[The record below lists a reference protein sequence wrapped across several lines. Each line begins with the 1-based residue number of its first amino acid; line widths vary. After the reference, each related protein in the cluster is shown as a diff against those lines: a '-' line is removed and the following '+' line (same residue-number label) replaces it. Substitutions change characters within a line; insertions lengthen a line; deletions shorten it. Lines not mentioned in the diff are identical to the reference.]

1 MSDLKKALFVARKE
15 LRDHARD
22 LRSVLSALLFPLL
35 GPVALALMFQ
45 VIASWNAKDAAI
57 ELPVVGKENAPAL
70 VEFIE
75 RHGVTVKDAPPDHE
89 ARVRDGTLDVVVLID
104 DEYPAAFS
112 EGRPAPVSVLVDS
125 SRTKA
130 HARAVRARRLL
141 EAYSAQVG
149 SLRLLARGV
158 SPELAAPL
166 AMQEI
171 DLATPER
178 MAATILGSIP
188 MFLVFAAFAGGM
200 YVAIDVTA
208 GERERGS
215 FEPLLL
221 CPVSRGALVAGK
233 WMATVVAALLALLV
247 SMAAFAAATRAMP
260 LATLGVK
267 VRFGPAEMAQVLAA
281 AVPLA
286 LFASALQML
295 LSTLARSFKEAQTYL
310 QLFLML
316 PFLPAIYIA
325 LSPIESRLWMMAIPI
340 LGQDVLL
347 ADVLRGEPMR
357 PLPFAVAGLVSVA
370 LTAACLLANARL
382 FKNERII
389 FAR

>member
-1 MSDLKKALFVARKE
+1 MSEVGKALRVARKE
-15 LRDHARD
+15 IRDHARD

-35 GPVALALMFQ
+35 GPLSLALMFQ
-45 VIASWNAKDAAI
+45 VIASWESKDQAL
-57 ELPVVGKENAPAL
+57 ELPVRGRANAPAMMA
-70 VEFIE
+70 FFE
-75 RHGVTVKDAPPDHE
+75 RHG
-89 ARVRDGTLDVVVLID
+89 ARVTEAPADYEERVKGGKLDVVVVIGD
-104 DEYPAAFS
+104 DFAESFEA
-112 EGRPAPVSVLVDS
+112 GRPAPLSLVVDS

-130 HARAVRARRLL
+130 HARAMRVRRLL
-141 EAYSAQVG
+141 DAYGGQIGGA
-149 SLRLLARGV
+149 RLLARGV

-166 AMQEI
+166 ATTEI

-221 CPVSRGALVAGK
+221 CPISRGALVTGK
-233 WMATVVAALLALLV
+233 WLATVLAALLALLV
-247 SMAAFAAATRAMP
+247 SLAAFAVTVRVVP
-260 LATLGVK
+260 LESLGVK
-267 VRFGPAEMAQVLAA
+267 LRFGPVEMGQVLAA
-281 AVPLA
+281 TAPLA

-295 LSTLARSFKEAQTYL
+295 MSTMAKSFKEAQTYL

-316 PFLPAIYIA
+316 PFLPAVYLA
-325 LSPIESRLWMMAIPI
+325 LSPVEPRLWMMTVPI
-340 LGQDVLL
+340 LGQDLL
-347 ADVLRGEPMR
+347 LSDILRGETMGAGS
-357 PLPFAVAGLVSVA
+357 FALAAAVCVS
-370 LTAACLLANARL
+370 LSAACLFATARL
-382 FKNERII
+382 FESERII

>member
-1 MSDLKKALFVARKE
+1 MNEARKAFSVAKKE
-15 LRDHARD
+15 LLDHSRD

-35 GPVALALMFQ
+35 GPVSLALMFQ
-45 VIASWNAKDAAI
+45 VIASWNAKDGAVT
-57 ELPVVGKENAPAL
+57 LPTVGKENAPAL
-70 VEFIE
+70 VEFFE
-75 RHGVTVKDAPPDHE
+75 RSGVKVEDAPADYE
-89 ARVRDGTLDVVVLID
+89 ERVKTGKLDVVVVVTA
-104 DEYPAAFS
+104 EYPAAFA
-112 EGRPAPVSVLVDS
+112 EGRPAPVSVFIDS

-130 HARAVRARRLL
+130 HARALRVRRLL
-141 EAYSAQVG
+141 EAYSAQIG
-149 SLRLLARGV
+149 ALRLLARGV
-158 SPELAAPL
+158 SPEVASPL

-221 CPVSRGALVAGK
+221 CPVSRGALVTGK
-233 WMATVVAALLALLV
+233 WLATVVAALLALFV
-247 SMAAFAAATRAMP
+247 SVAAFAVATRVMP

-267 VRFGPAEMAQVLAA
+267 VRFGATEIGYVVAA
-281 AVPLA
+281 ALPLA

-295 LSTLARSFKEAQTYL
+295 LSTLAKSFKEAQTYL

-316 PFLPAIYIA
+316 PFLPAIYVA
-325 LSPIESRLWMMAIPI
+325 MAPIESHTWMMAIPI
-340 LGQDVLL
+340 LGQDLLL
-347 ADVLRGEPMR
+347 ADVLRGEPMS
-357 PLPFAVAGLVSVA
+357 PVPFAIAGLVTAA
-370 LTAACLLANARL
+370 LTVACLVVTARL

>member
-1 MSDLKKALFVARKE
+1 MSEARKALSVARKE

-35 GPVALALMFQ
+35 GPVALGLMFQ
-45 VIASWNAKDAAI
+45 VIASWTAKDTTLA
-57 ELPVVGKENAPAL
+57 LPTVGKEHAPAL
-70 VEFIE
+70 VEFLA
-75 RHGVTVKDAPPDHE
+75 RHGVAVEDAPADYE
-89 ARVRDGTLDVVVLID
+89 EGVKTGKLDVVVVLTA
-104 DEYPAAFS
+104 EYPVAFA
-112 EGRPAPVSVLVDS
+112 EGRPAPVSVLIDS

-130 HARAVRARRLL
+130 HARALRVRRLL
-141 EAYSAQVG
+141 EGYSAQIG

-178 MAATILGSIP
+178 MAATLLGSIP

-233 WMATVVAALLALLV
+233 WLATVVAALLALLV
-247 SMAAFAAATRAMP
+247 SIVAFAAAARLMP
-260 LATLGVK
+260 LASLGVK
-267 VRFGPAEMAQVLAA
+267 VRFGPTEMAYVLAA

-295 LSTLARSFKEAQTYL
+295 LSTLAKSFKEAQTYL

-316 PFLPAIYIA
+316 PFLPAVYIA
-325 LSPIESRLWMMAIPI
+325 LAPIEPKLWMMAIPI
-340 LGQDVLL
+340 LGQDLLL
-347 ADVLRGEPMR
+347 ADVMRGEPMSAL
-357 PLPFAVAGLVSVA
+357 PLSVAALVSAA
-370 LTAACLLANARL
+370 LTFVCLLVTARL

>member
-1 MSDLKKALFVARKE
+1 MSEARRAWSVAKKE

-35 GPVALALMFQ
+35 GPVALGLMFQ
-45 VIASWNAKDAAI
+45 VIASWNAKEAAI
-57 ELPVVGKENAPAL
+57 ELPVAGKENAPAL
-70 VEFIE
+70 VELFE
-75 RHGVTVKDAPPDHE
+75 RHGVTVKDAPPDYE
-89 ARVRDGTLDVVVLID
+89 EGVRTGKLDIVVVLTP
-104 DEYPAAFS
+104 EYTTAFA
-112 EGRPAPVSVLVDS
+112 EGRPAPVSVLIDS

-130 HARAVRARRLL
+130 HARALRVRRLL
-141 EAYSAQVG
+141 EGYSAQVG

-178 MAATILGSIP
+178 MAATLLGSIP

-233 WMATVVAALLALLV
+233 WMATVIAALLALLV
-247 SMAAFAAATRAMP
+247 SIVAFAVAARLMP
-260 LATLGVK
+260 LASLGVK
-267 VRFGPAEMAQVLAA
+267 VRFGPAEMAYVLAA
-281 AVPLA
+281 AAPLA

-295 LSTLARSFKEAQTYL
+295 LSTLAKSFKEAQTYL

-316 PFLPAIYIA
+316 PFLPAVYIA
-325 LSPIESRLWMMAIPI
+325 LAPIEGRLWMMAIPI
-340 LGQDVLL
+340 LGQDLLL
-347 ADVLRGEPMR
+347 ADVMRGEPMSAL
-357 PLPFAVAGLVSVA
+357 PLAVAALVSTG
-370 LTAACLLANARL
+370 LTLVCLAATARL

>member
-1 MSDLKKALFVARKE
+1 MSEVKRAFSVAKKE

-35 GPVALALMFQ
+35 GPVALGLMFQ
-45 VIASWNAKDAAI
+45 VIASWNAKEATIDVPA
-57 ELPVVGKENAPAL
+57 VGKENAPAL
-70 VEFIE
+70 VEFFE
-75 RHGVTVKDAPPDHE
+75 RHGVTVKDAPPDYE
-89 ARVRDGTLDVVVLID
+89 EGVKTGKLDVVVIITP
-104 DEYPAAFS
+104 EYAPAFA
-112 EGRPAPVSVLVDS
+112 EGRPAPVSVLMDS
-125 SRTKA
+125 SRTKT
-130 HARAVRARRLL
+130 HARALRVRRLL
-141 EAYSAQVG
+141 EGYSAQIG

-178 MAATILGSIP
+178 MAATLLGSIP

-233 WMATVVAALLALLV
+233 WMATVVAALAALLV
-247 SMAAFAAATRAMP
+247 SVVAFAVAARLMP
-260 LATLGVK
+260 LASLGVK
-267 VRFGPAEMAQVLAA
+267 VRFGPVEMAYVLAA
-281 AVPLA
+281 AVPLS

-295 LSTLARSFKEAQTYL
+295 LSTLAKSFKEAQTYL

-316 PFLPAIYIA
+316 PFLPAVYIA
-325 LSPIESRLWMMAIPI
+325 LAPIEPRLWMMAIPI
-340 LGQDVLL
+340 LGQDLLL
-347 ADVLRGEPMR
+347 ADVMRGEPMSAP
-357 PLPFAVAGLVSVA
+357 PLLVAALVSAA
-370 LTAACLLANARL
+370 LTLVCLLATARL